1 MGAALPTDPANLYPC
16 QNMRTFVIFALVTL
30 ALATALQPE
39 TADEAVPETAPEMTL
54 VEAREEFDAHTE
66 AVATL
71 EFLQETE
78 GRSKN
83 ACKTLAENT
92 IREIDQSV
100 RNTQNVINRLD
111 RGQRCHLEGKAA
123 LTNAERRKTHT
134 EKEYT
139 IAVKHLTDARNY
151 QVDFGRY
158 TFSGLREGS
167 CNVFYNDG
175 AYVNAKA
182 NYKRR
187 QREQTQA
194 TGAQK
199 TAVKNQNDARA
210 AHLKAVE
217 KCRCAVKD
225 QHAKGWTAAN
235 RNNANNAKAWKKAK
249 HMLCVLAD
257 TPESRCNTGGLRRLS
272 KPRLHSSVTNVR
284 CDKNTCT
291 GHVSVY
297 QHNFSGWVA
306 RFKRGSYNIH
316 AFKAKGARNDD
327 ASSVIV
333 PRGCK
338 ATLYE
343 HGSFNGWAVTVG
355 EGRHDLNSLKRRGFK
370 NDRMSSIR
378 VNNA

>member
-1 MGAALPTDPANLYPC
+1 MGALAKKQIVNLYNR
-16 QNMRTFVIFALVTL
+16 QKMRTFIVI
-30 ALATALQPE
+30 LATMALC
-39 TADEAVPETAPEMTL
+39 TALPSTEDEIVPEMSLIQAK
-54 VEAREEFDAHTE
+54 EEYDAHAD
-66 AVATL
+66 AVASL
-71 EFLQETE
+71 EFLQTTE

-83 ACKTLAENT
+83 ACESLAKDT
-92 IREIDQSV
+92 IKEIDNSIK
-100 RNTQNVINRLD
+100 TQQNMLNKLYK
-111 RGQRCHLEGKAA
+111 GERCHTEGKAA
-123 LTNAERRKTHT
+123 YDQAKRRKT
-134 EKEYT
+134 
-139 IAVKHLTDARNY
+139 DADRKLSTANKRLRDASNY

-167 CNVFYNDG
+167 CGAFYNDRS
-175 AYVNAKA
+175 YVNAKA
-182 NYKRR
+182 
-187 QREQTQA
+187 
-194 TGAQK
+194 
-199 TAVKNQNDARA
+199 
-210 AHLKAVE
+210 
-217 KCRCAVKD
+217 
-225 QHAKGWTAAN
+225 WTAAN

>member
-1 MGAALPTDPANLYPC
+1 MGALAKKQIVNLYNR
-16 QNMRTFVIFALVTL
+16 QKMRTFIVI
-30 ALATALQPE
+30 LATIALC
-39 TADEAVPETAPEMTL
+39 TALPSTEDEIVPEMSLIQAK
-54 VEAREEFDAHTE
+54 EEYDAHAD
-66 AVATL
+66 AVASL
-71 EFLQETE
+71 EFLQTTE

-83 ACKTLAENT
+83 ACESLAKDT
-92 IREIDQSV
+92 IKEIDNSIK
-100 RNTQNVINRLD
+100 TQQNMLNKLYK
-111 RGQRCHLEGKAA
+111 GERCHTEGKAA
-123 LTNAERRKTHT
+123 YDQAKRRKT
-134 EKEYT
+134 
-139 IAVKHLTDARNY
+139 DADRKLSTANKRLRDASNY

-167 CNVFYNDG
+167 CGAFYNDRS
-175 AYVNAKA
+175 YVNAKA

-199 TAVKNQNDARA
+199 TAVK
-210 AHLKAVE
+210 
-217 KCRCAVKD
+217 D
-225 QHAKGWTAAN
+225 QHAKGWTAAD

-257 TPESRCNTGGLRRLS
+257 TPESRCNTGGLRRPS

-316 AFKAKGARNDD
+316 AFEAKGARNDD

-378 VNNA
+378 VN

>member
-1 MGAALPTDPANLYPC
+1 MGALAKKQIVNLYNR
-16 QNMRTFVIFALVTL
+16 QKMRTFIVI
-30 ALATALQPE
+30 LATMALC
-39 TADEAVPETAPEMTL
+39 TALPSTEDEIVPEMSLIQAK
-54 VEAREEFDAHTE
+54 EEYDAHAD
-66 AVATL
+66 AVASL
-71 EFLQETE
+71 EFLQTTE

-83 ACKTLAENT
+83 ACESLAKDT
-92 IREIDQSV
+92 IKEIDNSIK
-100 RNTQNVINRLD
+100 TQQNMLNKLYK
-111 RGQRCHLEGKAA
+111 GERCHTEGKAA
-123 LTNAERRKTHT
+123 YDQAKRRKT
-134 EKEYT
+134 
-139 IAVKHLTDARNY
+139 DADRKLSTANKRLRDASNY

-167 CNVFYNDG
+167 CGAFYNDRS
-175 AYVNAKA
+175 YVNAKA

-199 TAVKNQNDARA
+199 TAVKNQN
-210 AHLKAVE
+210 
-217 KCRCAVKD
+217 
-225 QHAKGWTAAN
+225 AKGWTAAN

-291 GHVSVY
+291 GHISVY

-355 EGRHDLNSLKRRGFK
+355 EGRHDLYSLKRRGFK

>member
-1 MGAALPTDPANLYPC
+1 
-16 QNMRTFVIFALVTL
+16 MRTFVVI
-30 ALATALQPE
+30 LATIALC
-39 TADEAVPETAPEMTL
+39 TALPSTEDEVVPEMSLIQAK
-54 VEAREEFDAHTE
+54 EEYDAHAD
-66 AVATL
+66 AVASL
-71 EFLQETE
+71 EFLQTTE

-83 ACKTLAENT
+83 ACESLAKDTLK
-92 IREIDQSV
+92 EIDNSIK
-100 RNTQNVINRLD
+100 TQQNMLNKLYK
-111 RGQRCHLEGKAA
+111 GERCHTEGKAA
-123 LTNAERRKTHT
+123 YDQAKRRKS
-134 EKEYT
+134 
-139 IAVKHLTDARNY
+139 DADRKLRDANKRLRDASNY

-167 CNVFYNDG
+167 CGTFYNDR
-175 AYVNAKA
+175 AYVNAKS

-235 RNNANNAKAWKKAK
+235 RNNGNNAKAWKKAK
-249 HMLCVLAD
+249 HMLCVLSD

-272 KPRLHSSVTNVR
+272 KPKLHSSVTNVR
-284 CDKNTCT
+284 CDRNTCT
-291 GHVSVY
+291 GSVSVY

-306 RFKRGSYNIH
+306 RFKRGSYNYH

-343 HGSFNGWAVTVG
+343 HGQFNGWAVTVG

>member
-1 MGAALPTDPANLYPC
+1 
-16 QNMRTFVIFALVTL
+16 MRTFIVI
-30 ALATALQPE
+30 LATIALC
-39 TADEAVPETAPEMTL
+39 TALPSTEDEVVPEMSLIQAK
-54 VEAREEFDAHTE
+54 EEYDAHAD
-66 AVATL
+66 AVASL
-71 EFLQETE
+71 EFLQTTE

-83 ACKTLAENT
+83 ACESLAKDT
-92 IREIDQSV
+92 IKEIDNSIK
-100 RNTQNVINRLD
+100 TQQNMLNKLYK
-111 RGQRCHLEGKAA
+111 GERCHTEGKAA
-123 LTNAERRKTHT
+123 YDQAKRRKS
-134 EKEYT
+134 
-139 IAVKHLTDARNY
+139 DADRKLRDANKRLRDASNY

-167 CNVFYNDG
+167 CGTFYNDR
-175 AYVNAKA
+175 AYVNAKS

-291 GHVSVY
+291 GHVAVY

-306 RFKRGSYNIH
+306 RFKRGSYNYH

>member
-1 MGAALPTDPANLYPC
+1 MGALAKKRIVNLYNR
-16 QNMRTFVIFALVTL
+16 QKMRTFIVI
-30 ALATALQPE
+30 LATIALC
-39 TADEAVPETAPEMTL
+39 TALPSTEDEIVPEMSLIQAK
-54 VEAREEFDAHTE
+54 EEYDAHAD
-66 AVATL
+66 AVASL
-71 EFLQETE
+71 EFLQTTE

-83 ACKTLAENT
+83 ACESLAKDTLK
-92 IREIDQSV
+92 EIDNSIK
-100 RNTQNVINRLD
+100 TQQNMLNKLYK
-111 RGQRCHLEGKAA
+111 GERCHLEGKAA
-123 LTNAERRKTHT
+123 YDQAKRRKT
-134 EKEYT
+134 
-139 IAVKHLTDARNY
+139 DADRKLSTANKRLRDASNY

-167 CNVFYNDG
+167 CGAFYNDRS
-175 AYVNAKA
+175 YVNAKA

-343 HGSFNGWAVTVG
+343 HGQFNGWAVTVG
-355 EGRHDLNSLKRRGFK
+355 EGRHDLNSLRRRGFK

>member
-1 MGAALPTDPANLYPC
+1 MGALAKKQIVNLYNRQKMRTSIVILATIALCTALPST
-16 QNMRTFVIFALVTL
+16 
-30 ALATALQPE
+30 E
-39 TADEAVPETAPEMTL
+39 DEIVPEMSLIQAK
-54 VEAREEFDAHTE
+54 EEYDAHAD
-66 AVATL
+66 AVASL
-71 EFLQETE
+71 EFLQTTE

-83 ACKTLAENT
+83 ACESLAKDT
-92 IREIDQSV
+92 IKEIDNSIK
-100 RNTQNVINRLD
+100 TQQNMLNKLYK
-111 RGQRCHLEGKAA
+111 GERCHTEGKAA
-123 LTNAERRKTHT
+123 YDQAKRRKT
-134 EKEYT
+134 
-139 IAVKHLTDARNY
+139 DADRKLSTANKRLRDASNY

-167 CNVFYNDG
+167 CGAFYNDRS
-175 AYVNAKA
+175 YVNAKA

-199 TAVKNQNDARA
+199 TAVKNQN
-210 AHLKAVE
+210 
-217 KCRCAVKD
+217 
-225 QHAKGWTAAN
+225 AKGWTAAN

-249 HMLCVLAD
+249 HMLCVLSD

-370 NDRMSSIR
+370 NDR
-378 VNNA
+378 

>member
-1 MGAALPTDPANLYPC
+1 MGALAKKQIVNLYNRQKMRTFIVILATIALCAALPST
-16 QNMRTFVIFALVTL
+16 
-30 ALATALQPE
+30 E
-39 TADEAVPETAPEMTL
+39 DEIVPEMSLIQAK
-54 VEAREEFDAHTE
+54 EEYDAHAD
-66 AVATL
+66 AVASL
-71 EFLQETE
+71 EFLQTTE

-83 ACKTLAENT
+83 ACESLAKDT
-92 IREIDQSV
+92 IKEIDNSIK
-100 RNTQNVINRLD
+100 TQQNMLNKLYK
-111 RGQRCHLEGKAA
+111 GERCHTEGKAA
-123 LTNAERRKTHT
+123 YDQAKRRKT
-134 EKEYT
+134 
-139 IAVKHLTDARNY
+139 DADRKLSTANKRLRDASNY

-167 CNVFYNDG
+167 CGAFYNDRS
-175 AYVNAKA
+175 YVNAK
-182 NYKRR
+182 
-187 QREQTQA
+187 
-194 TGAQK
+194 
-199 TAVKNQNDARA
+199 
-210 AHLKAVE
+210 
-217 KCRCAVKD
+217 
-225 QHAKGWTAAN
+225 AN

>member
-1 MGAALPTDPANLYPC
+1 MGALAKKQIVNLYNR
-16 QNMRTFVIFALVTL
+16 QKMRTFIVI
-30 ALATALQPE
+30 LATIALC
-39 TADEAVPETAPEMTL
+39 TALPSTEEEIVPEMSLIQAK
-54 VEAREEFDAHTE
+54 EECDAHAD
-66 AVATL
+66 AVASL
-71 EFLQETE
+71 EFLQTTE

-83 ACKTLAENT
+83 ACESLAKDT
-92 IREIDQSV
+92 IKEIDNSIK
-100 RNTQNVINRLD
+100 TQQNMLNKLCKADADRKLSTANKRL
-111 RGQRCHLEGKAA
+111 R
-123 LTNAERRKTHT
+123 
-134 EKEYT
+134 
-139 IAVKHLTDARNY
+139 DASNY

-167 CNVFYNDG
+167 CGAFYNDRS
-175 AYVNAKA
+175 YVNAKA

-217 KCRCAVKD
+217 KFRCAVKD

-249 HMLCVLAD
+249 HMLCVLSD

-343 HGSFNGWAVTVG
+343 HGSFNGWAVPVG

-370 NDRMSSIR
+370 NDRMSSIH

>member
-1 MGAALPTDPANLYPC
+1 MGALAKKQIVNLYNR
-16 QNMRTFVIFALVTL
+16 QKMRTFIVI
-30 ALATALQPE
+30 LATIALC
-39 TADEAVPETAPEMTL
+39 TALPSTEDEIVPEMSLIQAK
-54 VEAREEFDAHTE
+54 EEYDAHAD
-66 AVATL
+66 AVASL
-71 EFLQETE
+71 EFLQTTE

-83 ACKTLAENT
+83 ACESLAKDT
-92 IREIDQSV
+92 IKEIDNSIK
-100 RNTQNVINRLD
+100 TQQNMLNKLYK
-111 RGQRCHLEGKAA
+111 GERCHTEGKAA
-123 LTNAERRKTHT
+123 YDQAKRRKT
-134 EKEYT
+134 
-139 IAVKHLTDARNY
+139 DADRKLSTANKRLRDASNY

-167 CNVFYNDG
+167 CGAFYNDRS
-175 AYVNAKA
+175 YVNAKA

-225 QHAKGWTAAN
+225 QHAKAWT
-235 RNNANNAKAWKKAK
+235 KAK

-284 CDKNTCT
+284 CDKNTCI

-297 QHNFSGWVA
+297 QHNFSGWV
-306 RFKRGSYNIH
+306 
-316 AFKAKGARNDD
+316 
-327 ASSVIV
+327 
-333 PRGCK
+333 
-338 ATLYE
+338 
-343 HGSFNGWAVTVG
+343 
-355 EGRHDLNSLKRRGFK
+355 
-370 NDRMSSIR
+370 
-378 VNNA
+378 

>member
-1 MGAALPTDPANLYPC
+1 MGALAKKQIVNLYNR
-16 QNMRTFVIFALVTL
+16 QKMRTFIVI
-30 ALATALQPE
+30 LATIALC
-39 TADEAVPETAPEMTL
+39 TALPSTEEEIVPEMSLIQAK
-54 VEAREEFDAHTE
+54 EEYDAHAD
-66 AVATL
+66 AVASL
-71 EFLQETE
+71 EFLQTTE

-83 ACKTLAENT
+83 ACESLAKDT
-92 IREIDQSV
+92 IKEIDNSIK
-100 RNTQNVINRLD
+100 TQQNMLNKLYK
-111 RGQRCHLEGKAA
+111 GERCHTEGKAA
-123 LTNAERRKTHT
+123 YDQAKRRKT
-134 EKEYT
+134 
-139 IAVKHLTDARNY
+139 DADRKLSTANKRLRDASNY
-151 QVDFGRY
+151 QVDCGRY

-167 CNVFYNDG
+167 CGAFYNDRS
-175 AYVNAKA
+175 YVNAKA

-199 TAVKNQNDARA
+199 TAVKN
-210 AHLKAVE
+210 
-217 KCRCAVKD
+217 

-249 HMLCVLAD
+249 HMLCVLSD
-257 TPESRCNTGGLRRLS
+257 TPESRCNPGGLRRLS

-355 EGRHDLNSLKRRGFK
+355 EGRHDLNS
-370 NDRMSSIR
+370 
-378 VNNA
+378 

>member
-1 MGAALPTDPANLYPC
+1 MGALAKKQIVNLYNR
-16 QNMRTFVIFALVTL
+16 QKMRTFIVI
-30 ALATALQPE
+30 LATIALC
-39 TADEAVPETAPEMTL
+39 TALPSTEDEIVPEMSLIQAK
-54 VEAREEFDAHTE
+54 EEYDAHAD
-66 AVATL
+66 AVASL
-71 EFLQETE
+71 EFLQTTE

-83 ACKTLAENT
+83 ACESPAKDT
-92 IREIDQSV
+92 IKEIDNSIK
-100 RNTQNVINRLD
+100 TQQNMLNKLYK
-111 RGQRCHLEGKAA
+111 GERCHTEGKAA
-123 LTNAERRKTHT
+123 YDQAKRRKT
-134 EKEYT
+134 
-139 IAVKHLTDARNY
+139 DADRKLSTANKRLRDASNY

-167 CNVFYNDG
+167 CGAFYNDRS
-175 AYVNAKA
+175 YVNAKA
-182 NYKRR
+182 NYKR
-187 QREQTQA
+187 
-194 TGAQK
+194 
-199 TAVKNQNDARA
+199 
-210 AHLKAVE
+210 
-217 KCRCAVKD
+217 
-225 QHAKGWTAAN
+225 
-235 RNNANNAKAWKKAK
+235 
-249 HMLCVLAD
+249 
-257 TPESRCNTGGLRRLS
+257 
-272 KPRLHSSVTNVR
+272 RLHSSVTNVR

>member
-1 MGAALPTDPANLYPC
+1 MGALAKKQIVNLYNR
-16 QNMRTFVIFALVTL
+16 QKMRTFIVI
-30 ALATALQPE
+30 LATIALC
-39 TADEAVPETAPEMTL
+39 TALPSTEDEIVPEMSLIQAK
-54 VEAREEFDAHTE
+54 EEYDAHAD
-66 AVATL
+66 AVASL
-71 EFLQETE
+71 EFLQTTE

-83 ACKTLAENT
+83 ACESLAKDT
-92 IREIDQSV
+92 IKEIDNSIK
-100 RNTQNVINRLD
+100 TQQNMLNKLYK
-111 RGQRCHLEGKAA
+111 GERCHTEGKAA
-123 LTNAERRKTHT
+123 YDQAKRRKT
-134 EKEYT
+134 
-139 IAVKHLTDARNY
+139 DADRKLS
-151 QVDFGRY
+151 
-158 TFSGLREGS
+158 T
-167 CNVFYNDG
+167 
-175 AYVNAKA
+175 A
-182 NYKRR
+182 NNKRR

-316 AFKAKGARNDD
+316 GFKAKGARNDD

>member
-1 MGAALPTDPANLYPC
+1 MGALAKKQIVNLYNR
-16 QNMRTFVIFALVTL
+16 QKMRTFIVI
-30 ALATALQPE
+30 LATIALC
-39 TADEAVPETAPEMTL
+39 TALPSTEEEIVPEMSLIQAK
-54 VEAREEFDAHTE
+54 EEYDAHAD
-66 AVATL
+66 AVASL
-71 EFLQETE
+71 EFLQTTE

-83 ACKTLAENT
+83 ACESLAKDT
-92 IREIDQSV
+92 IKEIDNSIK
-100 RNTQNVINRLD
+100 TQQNMLNKLYK
-111 RGQRCHLEGKAA
+111 GERCHTEGKAA
-123 LTNAERRKTHT
+123 YDQAKRRKT
-134 EKEYT
+134 
-139 IAVKHLTDARNY
+139 DADRKLSTANKRLRDASNY

-167 CNVFYNDG
+167 CGAFYNDRS
-175 AYVNAKA
+175 YVNAKA
-182 NYKRR
+182 R
-187 QREQTQA
+187 
-194 TGAQK
+194 
-199 TAVKNQNDARA
+199 
-210 AHLKAVE
+210 
-217 KCRCAVKD
+217 
-225 QHAKGWTAAN
+225 
-235 RNNANNAKAWKKAK
+235 KKAK

-355 EGRHDLNSLKRRGFK
+355 E
-370 NDRMSSIR
+370 
-378 VNNA
+378 

>member
-1 MGAALPTDPANLYPC
+1 MGALAKKQIVNLYNR
-16 QNMRTFVIFALVTL
+16 QKMRTFIVI
-30 ALATALQPE
+30 LATIALC
-39 TADEAVPETAPEMTL
+39 TALPSTEDEIVPEMSLIQAK
-54 VEAREEFDAHTE
+54 EEYDAHAD
-66 AVATL
+66 AVASL
-71 EFLQETE
+71 EFLQTTE

-83 ACKTLAENT
+83 ACESLAKDT
-92 IREIDQSV
+92 IKEIDNSIK
-100 RNTQNVINRLD
+100 TQQNMLNKLYK
-111 RGQRCHLEGKAA
+111 GGRCHTEGKAA
-123 LTNAERRKTHT
+123 YDQAKRRKT
-134 EKEYT
+134 
-139 IAVKHLTDARNY
+139 DADRKLSTANKRLRDASNY

-167 CNVFYNDG
+167 CGAFYNDRS
-175 AYVNAKA
+175 YVNAKA

-199 TAVKNQNDARA
+199 TAVKSQNDARA

-306 RFKRGSYNIH
+306 RFKRGS
-316 AFKAKGARNDD
+316 
-327 ASSVIV
+327 
-333 PRGCK
+333 
-338 ATLYE
+338 
-343 HGSFNGWAVTVG
+343 FNGWAVTVG

-370 NDRMSSIR
+370 NDRM
-378 VNNA
+378 

>member
-1 MGAALPTDPANLYPC
+1 MGALAKKQIVNLYNR
-16 QNMRTFVIFALVTL
+16 QKMRTFIVI
-30 ALATALQPE
+30 LATIALC
-39 TADEAVPETAPEMTL
+39 TALPSTEDEIVPEMSLIQAK
-54 VEAREEFDAHTE
+54 EEYDAHAD
-66 AVATL
+66 AVASL
-71 EFLQETE
+71 EFLQTTE

-83 ACKTLAENT
+83 ACESLAKDT
-92 IREIDQSV
+92 IKEIDNSIK
-100 RNTQNVINRLD
+100 TQQNMLNKLYK
-111 RGQRCHLEGKAA
+111 GERCHTEGKAA
-123 LTNAERRKTHT
+123 YDQA
-134 EKEYT
+134 
-139 IAVKHLTDARNY
+139 
-151 QVDFGRY
+151 
-158 TFSGLREGS
+158 
-167 CNVFYNDG
+167 
-175 AYVNAKA
+175 
-182 NYKRR
+182 KRR